1 MRPIHAAAATAR
13 SSDGVACI
21 AKLLAAG
28 ANAGVLSADGKTA
41 LDIAVDR
48 KATDVEQLL
57 RAADAATKGSL
68 DPASE
73 KEEV

>member
-1 MRPIHAAAATAR
+1 M
-13 SSDGVACI
+13 GVFS
-21 AKLLAAG
+21 LRGNG